1 MENGIGLDKDFDHHL
16 PSMVSA
22 YKMCF
27 AAEKQILDQLNEDPT
42 DVQRSELRKML
53 KNIRVLGHLL
63 AHCPSDAGKEHI
75 RETIF
80 SPDYRTENRDDS
92 KPWLDIGTTTV
103 EMLVQQG
110 QFYDTFLIRPC

>member
-22 YKMCF
+22 YKMGF

-63 AHCPSDAGKEHI
+63 AHCPSDAGNEHI
-75 RETIF
+75 RETLF
-80 SPDYRTENRDDS
+80 SPDYRTQNTDDS
-92 KPWLDIGTTTV
+92 SPRLN
-103 EMLVQQG
+103 
-110 QFYDTFLIRPC
+110 IRTPTDERL